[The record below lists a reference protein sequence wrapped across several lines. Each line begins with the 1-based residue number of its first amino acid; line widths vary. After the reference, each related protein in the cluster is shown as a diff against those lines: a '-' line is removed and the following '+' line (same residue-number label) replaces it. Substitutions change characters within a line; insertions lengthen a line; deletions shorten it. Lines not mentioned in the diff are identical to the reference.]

1 MSLDKYQQIQENMKI
16 KNKLQSIGI
25 GCSIVGPKGEKGDI
39 GPTGPIGP
47 AGPTGPSGS
56 IPVSST
62 EELFFTSYE
71 DTNKSN
77 EMLFKDSWLIP
88 NHSISFTLVSDSEV
102 EVQPGIY
109 EIAFSG
115 LIEKADST
123 HGAGFYLQDK
133 DGAAIKDFSYELPIG
148 SGNQMHFSS
157 DVIFRFEH
165 PTVLKVTTNFLGDEG
180 TSNVL
185 ISSVNLLMKKI
196 HEYEVIK

>member
-1 MSLDKYQQIQENMKI
+1 MSLDKYQQIKENMKV

-39 GPTGPIGP
+39 GPTGPT
-47 AGPTGPSGS
+47 GPTGST
-56 IPVSST
+56 PVSSV

-77 EMLFKDSWLIP
+77 EMLFKDSWFIP
-88 NHSISFTLVSDSEV
+88 NHSIFFTLVSDSEV

-115 LIEKADST
+115 IIEKADDT
-123 HGAGFYLQDK
+123 HGAGFYLQDGE
-133 DGAAIKDFSYELPIG
+133 GAAIKDFSYELPIG
-148 SGNQMHFSS
+148 SCNQMYFSS

-196 HEYEVIK
+196 HE